1 MIGRMSRQTRMVLLG
16 LAGVAL
22 VVMLY
27 DASAPWRS
35 GQPVT
40 PATTP
45 SLESS
50 RSEIQRGLDKTP
62 LVYPAQFVDALVTRL
77 RDALVVAVPDGE
89 DRPRAGVVVAGG
101 EVVIAAGQAHASW
114 RVTTATGQMFTARLR
129 GVDPVRGL
137 ALLGPDESDAE
148 GESAK
153 SPQGMNRSA
162 AVAMAFGP
170 PALAS
175 GSPVLALLATPTA
188 VVTQLVPAPGTEASL
203 GARLRSG
210 GLSPGTAVVDLD
222 GRLVAFLGAGV
233 RGGLPFTS
241 EDLQNEILVALRAGV
256 SLAVPWLGAD
266 LQDLTGPL
274 AERFPGGTM
283 VVVSVEP
290 RSPAEDAGLLANDVV
305 AAARVGEVDV
315 ATTADLNA
323 RVSAGATVHLD
334 VVRSDRR
341 GRERTASIDVT
352 VGQRRYP
359 RGVDAISGFN
369 VAETG
374 VLLDVAPASPAARAG
389 LRTGDRVE
397 QVEGR
402 SATPAMVDGVVRA
415 PRGQLLTVRRDGE
428 RLFVILPAEE
438 ASR

>member
-1 MIGRMSRQTRMVLLG
+1 MIGRMSRQTRTVLLG

-40 PATTP
+40 PAKTP
-45 SLESS
+45 SVESP

-62 LVYPAQFVDALVTRL
+62 LVYPAQFIDALVTRL
-77 RDALVVAVPDGE
+77 RDALVVAVPEGD

-114 RVTTATGQMFTARLR
+114 RVTTATGQTFTAQLS
-129 GVDPVRGL
+129 GVDPVRGI
-137 ALLGPDESDAE
+137 ALLRPNA
-148 GESAK
+148 
-153 SPQGMNRSA
+153 SA
-162 AVAMAFGP
+162 ADTMDFGP

-188 VVTQLVPAPGTEASL
+188 VVTQLLPAPGTEASL

-266 LQDLTGPL
+266 LQNLTGPL

-290 RSPAEDAGLLANDVV
+290 QSPAAQAGLLANDVI
-305 AAARVGEVDV
+305 AAARVGEIDV
-315 ATTADLNA
+315 STTDELHA
-323 RVSAGATVHLD
+323 RVSVGAKVHAD
-334 VVRSDRR
+334 VVRTARR
-341 GRERTASIDVT
+341 LRDRTASIVVT

-359 RGVDAISGFN
+359 PGVDGTSGLN
-369 VAETG
+369 VADTG

-402 SATPAMVDGVVRA
+402 SATPVMVDAVVRS
-415 PRGQLLTVRRDGE
+415 PRAQLLTVRRDGE
-428 RLFVILPAEE
+428 RLFVILPAAEE
-438 ASR
+438 SR

>member
-1 MIGRMSRQTRMVLLG
+1 
-16 LAGVAL
+16 
-22 VVMLY
+22 
-27 DASAPWRS
+27 
-35 GQPVT
+35 
-40 PATTP
+40 
-45 SLESS
+45 
-50 RSEIQRGLDKTP
+50 
-62 LVYPAQFVDALVTRL
+62 
-77 RDALVVAVPDGE
+77 
-89 DRPRAGVVVAGG
+89 
-101 EVVIAAGQAHASW
+101 VVIAAGQAHASW
-114 RVTTATGQMFTARLR
+114 RVTTATGQTFAARLS

-137 ALLGPDESDAE
+137 ALLRPH
-148 GESAK
+148 ESAAVGEGATNT
-153 SPQGMNRSA
+153 QVQDRSA
-162 AVAMAFGP
+162 AAAMAFGP

-188 VVTQLVPAPGTEASL
+188 VVTQLLPAPGTEASL

-233 RGGLPFTS
+233 RDGLPFTS

-266 LQDLTGPL
+266 LQDLTGSL

-290 RSPAEDAGLLANDVV
+290 QSPAADAGLLANDVV

-315 ATTADLNA
+315 STTDDLNA
-323 RVSAGATVHLD
+323 RVSVGANVHFD
-334 VVRSDRR
+334 VVRTARR
-341 GRERTASIDVT
+341 VRDRTASFDVT

-359 RGVDAISGFN
+359 QGVDGISGLN

-374 VLLDVAPASPAARAG
+374 VLIDVAPASPAARTG

-402 SATPAMVDGVVRA
+402 SATPAMVDAIVRS
-415 PRGQLLTVRRDGE
+415 PRAQLLTVRRDGE
-428 RLFVILPAEE
+428 RFFVVLPAGEV
-438 ASR
+438 SR

>member
-1 MIGRMSRQTRMVLLG
+1 MSRQTRMVLLG

-45 SLESS
+45 ALESP

-62 LVYPAQFVDALVTRL
+62 LVYPAQFIDALVTRL
-77 RDALVVAVPDGE
+77 RDALVVAVPEGD

-114 RVTTATGQMFTARLR
+114 RVTTATGRSFTARLS
-129 GVDPVRGL
+129 GVDPVRGI
-137 ALLGPDESDAE
+137 ALLKRNESGA
-148 GESAK
+148 AAA
-153 SPQGMNRSA
+153 MN
-162 AVAMAFGP
+162 FGP

-175 GSPVLALLATPTA
+175 GSPVLALLTTPTA
-188 VVTQLVPAPGTEASL
+188 VVTQLLPAPGTEASL

-233 RGGLPFTS
+233 RDGLPFTS
-241 EDLQNEILVALRAGV
+241 EDLQNDILVALRAGV
-256 SLAVPWLGAD
+256 SLGVPWLGAD
-266 LQDLTGPL
+266 LQDLSGPL

-283 VVVSVEP
+283 IVVSVEP
-290 RSPAEDAGLLANDVV
+290 QSPAADAGLLAHDVIS
-305 AAARVGEVDV
+305 AARVGEVDV
-315 ATTADLNA
+315 STTNELNA
-323 RVSAGATVHLD
+323 RVSVGANVHVD
-334 VVRSDRR
+334 VVRTARRVRDR
-341 GRERTASIDVT
+341 TVSIDLT
-352 VGQRRYP
+352 IGQRRYP
-359 RGVDAISGFN
+359 AGVDGISGLN

-374 VLLDVAPASPAARAG
+374 VLLDVAPASPAALAG

-402 SATPAMVDGVVRA
+402 SATPAIVAAVVRS
-415 PRGQLLTVRRDGE
+415 PRAQLLTVRRDGE
-428 RLFVILPAEE
+428 RLFVILPAGE